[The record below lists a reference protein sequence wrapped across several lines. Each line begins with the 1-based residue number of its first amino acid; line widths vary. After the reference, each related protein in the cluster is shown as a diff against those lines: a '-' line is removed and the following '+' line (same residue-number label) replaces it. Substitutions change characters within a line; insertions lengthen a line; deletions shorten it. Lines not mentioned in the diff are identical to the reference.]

1 MYNIMES
8 LNQLALGIFFLYFVL
23 ISGSCSSILN
33 CGLQQYISKSV
44 LLKHVIIFLSI
55 YIFTFILNWYTI
67 DSIVVEKFENSED
80 DNDVKIVNFNESQQY
95 LIKSF
100 IYSVFI
106 YVIFILST
114 KSEGKYLVFF
124 LLATVF
130 MVFLQIILKS
140 MYGPLSEF
148 KMANIFKSNA
158 ELKQMAKESELPY
171 DQNLTNILR
180 VIPGLYAIIGGVL
193 LMGVAKYYM
202 RQRKDHSKKWD
213 TLTFIF
219 GNNKCS
225 GV

>member
-1 MYNIMES
+1 MIS
-8 LNQLALGIFFLYFVL
+8 LTVPDIRDEDIEAVNRVL
-23 ISGSCSSILN
+23 QSGNLVQ
-33 CGLQQYISKSV
+33 GQ
-44 LLKHVIIFLSI
+44 
-55 YIFTFILNWYTI
+55 
-67 DSIVVEKFENSED
+67 VVEKFENLED
-80 DNDVKIVNFNESQQY
+80 DNNLKIVNFNDSQQY

-106 YVIFILST
+106 YVIFVLST

-148 KMANIFKSNA
+148 KMTNIFKSNA

-180 VIPGLYAIIGGVL
+180 VIPGLYAIIGGV
-193 LMGVAKYYM
+193 GPAKFYE
-202 RQRKDHSKKWD
+202 
-213 TLTFIF
+213 TTFGAKIIE
-219 GNNKCS
+219 GSDPGIYKGILS
-225 GV
+225 HVPV

>member
-23 ISGSCSSILN
+23 ITDSCSTILN
-33 CGLQQYISKSV
+33 CGLQRYISKSV

-124 LLATVF
+124 LLGIVF

-171 DQNLTNILR
+171 DQNLTNVLR
-180 VIPGLYAIIGGVL
+180 IIPGLYAIIGGVL
-193 LMGVAKYYM
+193 LTGVGKYYM

-213 TLTFIF
+213 TMTFIF